1 MAGKKAPMPARMKPQ
16 LVRMMTKP
24 PAGAWHYELKLD
36 GFRFLARIDGPIVQ
50 LFTKNGHDWTKKL
63 RRIAKSL
70 SRLPVHSAWLD
81 GEVVFQ
87 QEDGMPA
94 FHMLKPAFDAGQTD
108 DLHYAVFD
116 MPYLNGADLRGE
128 PLELRRQALEALLD
142 YCPLEQIRFSPSLDA
157 DPLQLLANCARM
169 GLEGIVGK
177 RDGSLYTG
185 ERDGTWIKLKCW
197 NRAEFVIV
205 GLTRSAA
212 GINSLLLGVHDDAGR
227 LVYAGRVSSGID
239 RISAQILS
247 VSLVHLAREGSALCN
262 PPQLGRN
269 VVWLEPLQVC
279 EVQFSELTPAGKVR
293 HPVFIGL
300 RDDKPAAG
308 ISLETDTDL
317 P

>member
-1 MAGKKAPMPARMKPQ
+1 
-16 LVRMMTKP
+16 
-24 PAGAWHYELKLD
+24 
-36 GFRFLARIDGPIVQ
+36 
-50 LFTKNGHDWTKKL
+50 
-63 RRIAKSL
+63 
-70 SRLPVHSAWLD
+70 
-81 GEVVFQ
+81 
-87 QEDGMPA
+87 
-94 FHMLKPAFDAGQTD
+94 
-108 DLHYAVFD
+108 
-116 MPYLNGADLRGE
+116 
-128 PLELRRQALEALLD
+128 
-142 YCPLEQIRFSPSLDA
+142 
-157 DPLQLLANCARM
+157 M

-212 GINSLLLGVHDDAGR
+212 GISSLLLGVHDDDGR

-239 RISAQILS
+239 RISALILS
-247 VSLVHLAREGSALCN
+247 ASLVHLPREGSALCN

-279 EVQFSELTPAGKVR
+279 EVQFAEFTPAGKVR